1 MVLIK
6 TSTHEPLK
14 IVDGQQRTITL
25 TILMILIRDICRS
38 LGNEPDATR
47 IEAFLQFSKISSTES
62 QPTLRLNQ
70 NNNNYFVENI
80 FPYAD
85 PEEKVNYLK
94 PPLKTN
100 EHILD
105 AYKILYKNNIIVN
118 KVRCLVVGYIYYLY
132 QMLETPY
139 LQLHQVLL
147 ILMPYIGN
155 IASL

>member
-1 MVLIK
+1 MVTSTTNGTKIGTFFSGKQYEIPQFQRDYSWKKDQIQEFWEDAWDVHIDHVEDYFFGPMVLIK

-94 PPLKTN
+94 Q
-100 EHILD
+100 I
-105 AYKILYKNNIIVN
+105 
-118 KVRCLVVGYIYYLY
+118 
-132 QMLETPY
+132 
-139 LQLHQVLL
+139 
-147 ILMPYIGN
+147 
-155 IASL
+155 S